1 MQERKDKLKNKN
13 ENLKKSRLI
22 YILNLFNINQFCA
35 LLFGFHGHDLIFNI
49 RNFSKKWNG
58 MDLGA

>member
-13 ENLKKSRLI
+13 ENLKKSR

-49 RNFSKKWNG
+49 RNVSKKGNG